1 MIETFISIILIV
13 GLCFVVL
20 SQVEIIEEKKRGR
33 REGRLDYYGNE
44 IEKDG
49 NEG

>member
-13 GLCFVVL
+13 VLCFVVL
-20 SQVEIIEEKKRGR
+20 SQVEMIEEKKQGQ

-44 IEKDG
+44 VEKDG